1 MVLLF
6 LFLVGSMLFTELAVL
21 LKFYAL
27 SNVLLILRRRII
39 MVLTDGAFKNHLLLH
54 MITL

>member
-6 LFLVGSMLFTELAVL
+6 LFLVGSMFFTEPAVL

-39 MVLTDGAFKNHLLLH
+39 MVLTDGAFEDHLLLH
-54 MITL
+54 KFTL

>member
-1 MVLLF
+1 MLL
-6 LFLVGSMLFTELAVL
+6 TELAVF

-27 SNVLLILRRRII
+27 GNILLILRRRII

-54 MITL
+54 KITL